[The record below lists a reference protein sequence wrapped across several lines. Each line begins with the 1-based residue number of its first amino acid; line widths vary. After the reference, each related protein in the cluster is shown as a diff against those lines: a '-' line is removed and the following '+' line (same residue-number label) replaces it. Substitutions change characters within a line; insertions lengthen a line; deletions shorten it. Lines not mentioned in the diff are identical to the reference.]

1 MITTKTFGVL
11 FLLETTKAQSY
22 PYLMKRQKKHKQ
34 LMDV

>member
-22 PYLMKRQKKHKQ
+22 LMKRQKKHKQ